1 MDCVIKKQTVWLL
14 TMLSLVV
21 VLSVFYVTSPTEPT
35 NMLSVGTSEEE
46 GKENTEGSEGEEGTD
61 EEASASGEE
70 VVMSGDDAFAQMRLD
85 MTIQRDKMREDL
97 TAVVASADVTAEDKN
112 AAYDK
117 MQELTEVATKES
129 YLEMMIKTLGY
140 DDALVR
146 ALESEVKVTVK
157 ATEQSTAE
165 ANKIIQ
171 LVKDEMGSLYRVA
184 VEFQPIEQ

>member
-1 MDCVIKKQTVWLL
+1 MKKQTVWLL